1 MKKVLSLIFA
11 FAFLF
16 GMTAC
21 GKEEK
26 YIMTIDEKEYPV
38 EPFAFITQ
46 YRRDIY
52 YQDYVKNKG
61 SSNGWDDQLEEPIS
75 DNGTLY
81 WEYILSES
89 KEVYLE
95 YIFIQEKFNE
105 FHLSFTEAEQKEI
118 DELYT
123 AMIEDY
129 TKNYGD
135 DIIKNVCDKIG
146 ITEEDFKNFTTGYSY
161 KASKISEYLFGEGG
175 TYEITDEKMHAEYLE
190 NYRRFKYCI
199 FLKTDSDGNS
209 LKVAELYEKEKRA
222 TEALKKAEEGTDFN
236 EVIKEYSEAYT
247 PITETMTDSEK
258 QTAEQQ
264 NETMLDIGI
273 ICNSNG
279 IYDTDYYTM
288 YGSVVDSEIVDAIFE
303 METGENKLIETS
315 STFLVIQTCD
325 LEETEELFELKKNE
339 IFSKISTPIFENLL
353 SEWKNSITPV
363 FNEKLYNSFD
373 PRTLDAVFLDA
384 EKLDEF
390 MEESYNIDNT
400 N

>member
-1 MKKVLSLIFA
+1 MGI
-11 FAFLF
+11 
-16 GMTAC
+16 
-21 GKEEK
+21 
-26 YIMTIDEKEYPV
+26 YP
-38 EPFAFITQ
+38 Q
-46 YRRDIY
+46 R
-52 YQDYVKNKG
+52 VKR
-61 SSNGWDDQLEEPIS
+61 
-75 DNGTLY
+75 
-81 WEYILSES
+81 
-89 KEVYLE
+89 VYLE

-264 NETMLDIGI
+264 NEPMIDIGI
-273 ICNSNG
+273 ICNSDG

-303 METGENKLIETS
+303 IGNRRKQADRNIVH
-315 STFLVIQTCD
+315 FLGD
-325 LEETEELFELKKNE
+325 
-339 IFSKISTPIFENLL
+339 
-353 SEWKNSITPV
+353 
-363 FNEKLYNSFD
+363 
-373 PRTLDAVFLDA
+373 
-384 EKLDEF
+384 
-390 MEESYNIDNT
+390 T
-400 N
+400 NM

>member
-1 MKKVLSLIFA
+1 MA
-11 FAFLF
+11 
-16 GMTAC
+16 
-21 GKEEK
+21 
-26 YIMTIDEKEYPV
+26 
-38 EPFAFITQ
+38 
-46 YRRDIY
+46 
-52 YQDYVKNKG
+52 
-61 SSNGWDDQLEEPIS
+61 
-75 DNGTLY
+75 
-81 WEYILSES
+81 
-89 KEVYLE
+89 
-95 YIFIQEKFNE
+95 
-105 FHLSFTEAEQKEI
+105 
-118 DELYT
+118 
-123 AMIEDY
+123 
-129 TKNYGD
+129 
-135 DIIKNVCDKIG
+135 
-146 ITEEDFKNFTTGYSY
+146 
-161 KASKISEYLFGEGG
+161 
-175 TYEITDEKMHAEYLE
+175 
-190 NYRRFKYCI
+190 
-199 FLKTDSDGNS
+199 
-209 LKVAELYEKEKRA
+209 VAELYEKEKRA

-264 NETMLDIGI
+264 NEPMIDIGI
-273 ICNSNG
+273 ICNSDG

-353 SEWKNSITPV
+353 FEWKNSITPV